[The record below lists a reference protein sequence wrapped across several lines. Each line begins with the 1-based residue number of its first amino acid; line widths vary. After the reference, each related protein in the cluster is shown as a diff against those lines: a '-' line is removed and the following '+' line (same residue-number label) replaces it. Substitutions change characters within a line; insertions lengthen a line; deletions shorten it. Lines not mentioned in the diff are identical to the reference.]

1 MLRPEKSL
9 SNEHRDGPSVRLRA
23 KPFASCKVTQVM
35 FGTGHQGA
43 DLFRLIV
50 ILAALAVPLSASAQR
65 IALVD
70 RIVAVVD
77 KDVVTLSELKDQVAA
92 TERELRRESVP
103 LPEPRILE
111 RQVLERLVLLKTQL
125 QLARNSAIR
134 VDEVQVDRA
143 IERIAE
149 NNKMTLAGFRQ
160 ALERDGVA
168 FERFRNEVRDQIILT
183 RLRERE
189 VDDRIQVSEGEIDL
203 YLEER
208 NNAPE
213 EGVEYHIAHILIRV
227 PEQASPE
234 RLEAAR
240 TRAEKVRAEARTGG
254 DFAKLAAGY
263 SDGPDA
269 LKGGDIG
276 WRNRD
281 RLPELFTEAV
291 KTLAPAEVS
300 EVLRSPAGF
309 HVLKLLDRRGA
320 GDQGAPVTQ
329 THARHILV
337 RTNEAVSEADAR
349 QRLAVLRER
358 IAGRADFAE
367 LARLN
372 SQDGS
377 AALGGD
383 LGWLHPGDTVPEFER
398 AMNALAPGELSEPV
412 KTPFGWHLIQVLE
425 RRKAD
430 MSVERRRLEARLA
443 LRARKADEA
452 YQEWLRQLRDRTFI
466 ELRLEER

>member
-1 MLRPEKSL
+1 MLRL
-9 SNEHRDGPSVRLRA
+9 IALILV
-23 KPFASCKVTQVM
+23 
-35 FGTGHQGA
+35 
-43 DLFRLIV
+43 LIV
-50 ILAALAVPLSASAQR
+50 PLGAAAQR

-77 KDVVTLSELKDQVAA
+77 KEVVTLSELRERVAE
-92 TERELRRESVP
+92 TERQLRREGVP
-103 LPEPRILE
+103 LPEPGILE
-111 RQVLERLVLLKTQL
+111 RQVLERLVLLKAQL
-125 QLARNSAIR
+125 QLARDSGIR
-134 VDEVQVDRA
+134 VDQVQVDRA
-143 IERIAE
+143 LERIAE
-149 NNKMTLAGFRQ
+149 NNKLALPEFRQ
-160 ALERDGVA
+160 ALERDGIA
-168 FERFRNEVRDQIILT
+168 FERFRDEVRDQIILT

-189 VDDRIQVSEGEIDL
+189 VDDKIQVSESEIDL

-208 NNAPE
+208 GNAPD
-213 EGVEYHIAHILIRV
+213 EGVEYHIAHVLVRV
-227 PEQASPE
+227 PEQASPD
-234 RLEAAR
+234 RVEASRA
-240 TRAEKVRAEARTGG
+240 RAEKVRADALAGG

-269 LKGGDIG
+269 LKGGDMG
-276 WRNRD
+276 WRERD
-281 RLPELFTEAV
+281 RLPELFTDAV
-291 KTLAPAEVS
+291 KTLAPGDVS

-320 GDQGAPVTQ
+320 GGRGAPVTQ

-349 QRLAVLRER
+349 QRLGVLRER
-358 IAGRADFAE
+358 IVAGADFAE

-383 LGWLHPGDTVPEFER
+383 LNWIHPGDTVPEFER
-398 AMNALAPGELSEPV
+398 AMDALAPGELSEPV

-430 MSVERRRLEARLA
+430 MSVERRRLEARMA
-443 LRARKADEA
+443 LRARKSDES
-452 YQEWLRQLRDRTFI
+452 YEEWLRQLRDQTFI

>member
-1 MLRPEKSL
+1 MLRL
-9 SNEHRDGPSVRLRA
+9 IALVL
-23 KPFASCKVTQVM
+23 V
-35 FGTGHQGA
+35 
-43 DLFRLIV
+43 LIV
-50 ILAALAVPLSASAQR
+50 PLGAAAQR

-77 KDVVTLSELKDQVAA
+77 KEVVTLSELRERVAE
-92 TERELRRESVP
+92 TERQLRREGVP
-103 LPEPRILE
+103 LPEPGILE
-111 RQVLERLVLLKTQL
+111 RQVLERLVLLKAQL
-125 QLARNSAIR
+125 QLARDRGIR
-134 VDEVQVDRA
+134 VDQVQVDRA
-143 IERIAE
+143 LERIAE
-149 NNKMTLAGFRQ
+149 NNKLALPEFRQ
-160 ALERDGVA
+160 ALERDGIA
-168 FERFRNEVRDQIILT
+168 FERFRDEVRDQIILT

-189 VDDRIQVSEGEIDL
+189 VDDKIQVSESEIDL

-208 NNAPE
+208 GNAPD
-213 EGVEYHIAHILIRV
+213 EGVEYHIAHVLVRV
-227 PEQASPE
+227 PEQASPD
-234 RLEAAR
+234 RVEASRA
-240 TRAEKVRAEARTGG
+240 RAEKVRADALAGG

-269 LKGGDIG
+269 LKGGDMG
-276 WRNRD
+276 WRERD

-291 KTLAPAEVS
+291 KSLAPGDVS

-320 GDQGAPVTQ
+320 GGKGAPVTQ

-349 QRLAVLRER
+349 QRLGVLRER
-358 IAGRADFAE
+358 IVAGADFAE

-383 LGWLHPGDTVPEFER
+383 LNWIHPGDTVPEFER
-398 AMNALAPGELSEPV
+398 AMDALAPGELSEPV

-430 MSVERRRLEARLA
+430 MSVERRRLEARMA
-443 LRARKADEA
+443 LRARKSDES
-452 YQEWLRQLRDRTFI
+452 YEEWLRQLRDQTFI

>member
-1 MLRPEKSL
+1 MLRL
-9 SNEHRDGPSVRLRA
+9 IALILV
-23 KPFASCKVTQVM
+23 
-35 FGTGHQGA
+35 
-43 DLFRLIV
+43 LIV
-50 ILAALAVPLSASAQR
+50 PLGAAAQR

-77 KDVVTLSELKDQVAA
+77 KEVVTLSELRERVAE
-92 TERELRRESVP
+92 TERQLRREGVP
-103 LPEPRILE
+103 LPEPGILE
-111 RQVLERLVLLKTQL
+111 RQVLERLVLLKAQL
-125 QLARNSAIR
+125 QLARDSGIR
-134 VDEVQVDRA
+134 VDQVQVDRA
-143 IERIAE
+143 LERIAE
-149 NNKMTLAGFRQ
+149 NNKLALPEFRQ
-160 ALERDGVA
+160 ALERDGIA
-168 FERFRNEVRDQIILT
+168 FERFRDEVRDQIILT

-189 VDDRIQVSEGEIDL
+189 VDDKIQVSESEIDL

-208 NNAPE
+208 GNAPD
-213 EGVEYHIAHILIRV
+213 EGVEYHIAHVLVRV
-227 PEQASPE
+227 PEQASPD
-234 RLEAAR
+234 RVEASRA
-240 TRAEKVRAEARTGG
+240 RAEKVRADALAGG

-269 LKGGDIG
+269 LKGGDMG
-276 WRNRD
+276 WRERD

-291 KTLAPAEVS
+291 KSLAPGDVS

-320 GDQGAPVTQ
+320 GGKGAPVTQ

-349 QRLAVLRER
+349 QRLGVLRER
-358 IAGRADFAE
+358 IVAGADFAE

-383 LGWLHPGDTVPEFER
+383 LNWIHPGDTVPEFER
-398 AMNALAPGELSEPV
+398 AMDALAPGELSEPV

-430 MSVERRRLEARLA
+430 MSVERRRLEARMA
-443 LRARKADEA
+443 LRARKSDES
-452 YQEWLRQLRDRTFI
+452 YEEWLRQLRDQTFI

>member
-1 MLRPEKSL
+1 MLRL
-9 SNEHRDGPSVRLRA
+9 IALILV
-23 KPFASCKVTQVM
+23 
-35 FGTGHQGA
+35 
-43 DLFRLIV
+43 LIV
-50 ILAALAVPLSASAQR
+50 PLGAAAQR

-77 KDVVTLSELKDQVAA
+77 KEVVTLSELRERVAE
-92 TERELRRESVP
+92 TERQLRREGVP
-103 LPEPRILE
+103 LPEPGILE
-111 RQVLERLVLLKTQL
+111 RQVLERLVLLKAQL
-125 QLARNSAIR
+125 QLARDSGIR
-134 VDEVQVDRA
+134 VDQVQVDRA
-143 IERIAE
+143 LERIAE
-149 NNKMTLAGFRQ
+149 NNKLALPEFRQ
-160 ALERDGVA
+160 ALERDGIA
-168 FERFRNEVRDQIILT
+168 FERFRDEVRDQIILT

-189 VDDRIQVSEGEIDL
+189 VDDKIQVSESEIDL

-208 NNAPE
+208 GNAPD
-213 EGVEYHIAHILIRV
+213 EGVEYHIAHVLVRV
-227 PEQASPE
+227 PEQASPD
-234 RLEAAR
+234 RVEASRA
-240 TRAEKVRAEARTGG
+240 RAEKVRADALAGG

-269 LKGGDIG
+269 LKGGDMG
-276 WRNRD
+276 WRERD
-281 RLPELFTEAV
+281 RLPELFTDAV
-291 KTLAPAEVS
+291 KTLAPGDVS

-320 GDQGAPVTQ
+320 GGKGAPVTQ

-349 QRLAVLRER
+349 QRLGVLRER
-358 IAGRADFAE
+358 IVAGADFAE

-383 LGWLHPGDTVPEFER
+383 LNWIHPGDTVPEFER
-398 AMNALAPGELSEPV
+398 AMDALAPGELSEPV

-430 MSVERRRLEARLA
+430 MSVERRRLEARMA
-443 LRARKADEA
+443 LRARKSDES
-452 YQEWLRQLRDRTFI
+452 YEEWLRQLRDQTFI

>member
-1 MLRPEKSL
+1 MLRL
-9 SNEHRDGPSVRLRA
+9 IALVL
-23 KPFASCKVTQVM
+23 V
-35 FGTGHQGA
+35 
-43 DLFRLIV
+43 LIV
-50 ILAALAVPLSASAQR
+50 PLGAAAQR

-77 KDVVTLSELKDQVAA
+77 KEVVTLSELRERVAE
-92 TERELRRESVP
+92 TERQLRREGVP
-103 LPEPRILE
+103 LPEPGILE
-111 RQVLERLVLLKTQL
+111 RQVLERLVLLKAQL
-125 QLARNSAIR
+125 QLARDSGIR
-134 VDEVQVDRA
+134 VDQVQVDRA
-143 IERIAE
+143 LERIAE
-149 NNKMTLAGFRQ
+149 NNKLALPEFRQ
-160 ALERDGVA
+160 ALERDGIA
-168 FERFRNEVRDQIILT
+168 FERFRDEVRDQIILT

-189 VDDRIQVSEGEIDL
+189 VDDKIQVSESEIDL

-208 NNAPE
+208 GNAPD
-213 EGVEYHIAHILIRV
+213 EGVEYHIAHVLVRV
-227 PEQASPE
+227 PEQASPD
-234 RLEAAR
+234 RVEASRA
-240 TRAEKVRAEARTGG
+240 RAEKVRADALAGG

-269 LKGGDIG
+269 LKGGDMG
-276 WRNRD
+276 WRERD

-291 KTLAPAEVS
+291 KSLAPGDVS

-320 GDQGAPVTQ
+320 GGRGAPVTQ

-349 QRLAVLRER
+349 QRLGVLRER
-358 IAGRADFAE
+358 IVAGADFAE

-383 LGWLHPGDTVPEFER
+383 LNWIHPGDTVPEFER
-398 AMNALAPGELSEPV
+398 AMDALAPGELSEPV

-430 MSVERRRLEARLA
+430 MSVERRRLEARMA
-443 LRARKADEA
+443 LRARKSDES
-452 YQEWLRQLRDRTFI
+452 YEEWLRQLRDQTFI

>member
-1 MLRPEKSL
+1 MV
-9 SNEHRDGPSVRLRA
+9 H
-23 KPFASCKVTQVM
+23 
-35 FGTGHQGA
+35 
-43 DLFRLIV
+43 LIAV
-50 ILAALAVPLSASAQR
+50 LAALAVPLSASAQR

-77 KDVVTLSELKDQVAA
+77 KDVVTLSELKDQVGA
-92 TERELRRESVP
+92 TERQLRRESVP
-103 LPEPRILE
+103 LPEPGILE
-111 RQVLERLVLLKTQL
+111 RQVLERLVLLKAQL
-125 QLARNSAIR
+125 QLARDSGIR

-168 FERFRNEVRDQIILT
+168 FERFRNEVREQVILT

-189 VDDRIQVSEGEIDL
+189 VDDRIQVSESEIDL

-208 NNAPE
+208 KNAPE

-240 TRAEKVRAEARTGG
+240 TRAEKVRAEARAGG

-269 LKGGDIG
+269 LRGGDIG
-276 WRNRD
+276 WRERD

-291 KTLAPAEVS
+291 KTLAPADVS

-320 GDQGAPVTQ
+320 GGKDATVTQ

-358 IAGRADFAE
+358 IEGSADFAE

-398 AMNALAPGELSEPV
+398 AMDAIAPGELSQPV

-430 MSVERRRLEARLA
+430 MSVERRRLEARVA

>member
-1 MLRPEKSL
+1 MLRL
-9 SNEHRDGPSVRLRA
+9 IALVL
-23 KPFASCKVTQVM
+23 V
-35 FGTGHQGA
+35 
-43 DLFRLIV
+43 LIV
-50 ILAALAVPLSASAQR
+50 PLGAAAQR

-77 KDVVTLSELKDQVAA
+77 KEVVTLSELRERVAE
-92 TERELRRESVP
+92 TERQLRREGVP
-103 LPEPRILE
+103 LPEPGILE
-111 RQVLERLVLLKTQL
+111 RQVLERLVLLKAQL
-125 QLARNSAIR
+125 QLARDSGIR
-134 VDEVQVDRA
+134 VDQVQVDRA
-143 IERIAE
+143 LERIAE
-149 NNKMTLAGFRQ
+149 NNKLALPEFRQ
-160 ALERDGVA
+160 ALERDGIA
-168 FERFRNEVRDQIILT
+168 FERFRDEVRDQIILT

-189 VDDRIQVSEGEIDL
+189 VDDKIQVSESEIDL

-208 NNAPE
+208 GNAPD
-213 EGVEYHIAHILIRV
+213 EGVEYHIAHVLVRV
-227 PEQASPE
+227 PEQASPD
-234 RLEAAR
+234 RVEASRA
-240 TRAEKVRAEARTGG
+240 RAEKVRADALAGG

-269 LKGGDIG
+269 LKGGDMG
-276 WRNRD
+276 WRERD

-291 KTLAPAEVS
+291 KSLAPGEVS

-320 GDQGAPVTQ
+320 GGKGAPVTQ

-349 QRLAVLRER
+349 QRLGVLRER
-358 IAGRADFAE
+358 IVAGADFAE

-383 LGWLHPGDTVPEFER
+383 LNWIHPGDTVPEFER
-398 AMNALAPGELSEPV
+398 AMDALAPGELSEPV

-430 MSVERRRLEARLA
+430 MSVERRRLEARMA
-443 LRARKADEA
+443 LRARKSDES
-452 YQEWLRQLRDRTFI
+452 YEEWLRQLRDQTFI

>member
-1 MLRPEKSL
+1 MLRL
-9 SNEHRDGPSVRLRA
+9 IALVL
-23 KPFASCKVTQVM
+23 V
-35 FGTGHQGA
+35 
-43 DLFRLIV
+43 LIV
-50 ILAALAVPLSASAQR
+50 PLGAAAQR

-77 KDVVTLSELKDQVAA
+77 KEVVTLSELRERVAE
-92 TERELRRESVP
+92 TERQLRREGVP
-103 LPEPRILE
+103 LPEPGILE
-111 RQVLERLVLLKTQL
+111 RQVLERLVLLKAQL
-125 QLARNSAIR
+125 QLARDSGIR
-134 VDEVQVDRA
+134 VDQVQVDRA
-143 IERIAE
+143 LERIAE
-149 NNKMTLAGFRQ
+149 NNKLALPEFRQ
-160 ALERDGVA
+160 ALERDGIA
-168 FERFRNEVRDQIILT
+168 FERFRDEVRDQIILT

-189 VDDRIQVSEGEIDL
+189 VDDKIQVSESEIDL

-208 NNAPE
+208 GNAPD
-213 EGVEYHIAHILIRV
+213 EGVEYHIAHVLVRV
-227 PEQASPE
+227 PEQASPD
-234 RLEAAR
+234 RVEASRA
-240 TRAEKVRAEARTGG
+240 RAEKVRADALAGG

-269 LKGGDIG
+269 LKGGDMG
-276 WRNRD
+276 WRERD

-291 KTLAPAEVS
+291 KSLAPGDVS

-320 GDQGAPVTQ
+320 GGKGAPVTQ

-349 QRLAVLRER
+349 QRLGVLRER
-358 IAGRADFAE
+358 IVAGADFAE

-383 LGWLHPGDTVPEFER
+383 LNWIHPGDTVPEFER
-398 AMNALAPGELSEPV
+398 AMDALAPGELSEPV

-430 MSVERRRLEARLA
+430 MSVERRRLEARMA
-443 LRARKADEA
+443 LRARKSDES
-452 YQEWLRQLRDRTFI
+452 YEEWLRQLRDQTFI
-466 ELRLEER
+466 DLRLEER

>member
-1 MLRPEKSL
+1 L
-9 SNEHRDGPSVRLRA
+9 
-23 KPFASCKVTQVM
+23 
-35 FGTGHQGA
+35 
-43 DLFRLIV
+43 
-50 ILAALAVPLSASAQR
+50 PLSAPAQR

-77 KDVVTLSELKDQVAA
+77 KEVVTLSELREQVAA
-92 TERELRRESVP
+92 AERQLRREGVP
-103 LPEPRILE
+103 LPDAAILQ
-111 RQVLERLVLLKTQL
+111 RQVLERLVLLKAQL
-125 QLARNSAIR
+125 QLARDSGIR
-134 VDEVQVDRA
+134 VDQVQVDRA

-149 NNKMTLAGFRQ
+149 GNKLPLAAFRQ

-168 FERFRNEVRDQIILT
+168 FERFRDEVREQIILT

-189 VDDRIQVSEGEIDL
+189 VDDRIQVSESEIDL

-208 NNAPE
+208 KNSPA
-213 EGVEYHIAHILIRV
+213 EGLEYRIAHILVRV

-234 RLEAAR
+234 RVDAAR
-240 TRAEKVRAEARTGG
+240 ARAEKVRAEALTGG
-254 DFAKLAAGY
+254 DYAKLAAGY

-269 LKGGDIG
+269 LKGGDLG
-276 WRNRD
+276 WRERD

-291 KTLAPAEVS
+291 KTLAPGEVS

-309 HVLKLLDRRGA
+309 HVLKLLERRGA
-320 GDQGAPVTQ
+320 GGKGAPVTQ

-349 QRLAVLRER
+349 RRLAVLRER
-358 IAGRADFAE
+358 IIAGADFAE

-383 LGWLHPGDTVPEFER
+383 LNWIHPGDTVPEFER
-398 AMNALAPGELSEPV
+398 AMDALAPGELSEPV

-430 MSVERRRLEARLA
+430 LSVERRRLEARLA
-443 LRARKADEA
+443 LRARKSDEA

>member
-1 MLRPEKSL
+1 MLRL
-9 SNEHRDGPSVRLRA
+9 IALVL
-23 KPFASCKVTQVM
+23 V
-35 FGTGHQGA
+35 
-43 DLFRLIV
+43 LIV
-50 ILAALAVPLSASAQR
+50 PLGAAAQR

-77 KDVVTLSELKDQVAA
+77 KEVVTLSELRERVAE
-92 TERELRRESVP
+92 TERQLRREGVP
-103 LPEPRILE
+103 LPEPGILE
-111 RQVLERLVLLKTQL
+111 RQVLERLVLLKAQL
-125 QLARNSAIR
+125 QLARDSGIR
-134 VDEVQVDRA
+134 VDQVQVDRA
-143 IERIAE
+143 LERIAE
-149 NNKMTLAGFRQ
+149 NNKLALPEFRQ
-160 ALERDGVA
+160 ALERDGIA
-168 FERFRNEVRDQIILT
+168 FERFRDEVRDQIILT

-189 VDDRIQVSEGEIDL
+189 VDDKIQVSESEIDL

-208 NNAPE
+208 GNAPD
-213 EGVEYHIAHILIRV
+213 EGVEYHIAHVLVRV
-227 PEQASPE
+227 PEQASPD
-234 RLEAAR
+234 RVEASRA
-240 TRAEKVRAEARTGG
+240 RAEKVRADALAGG

-269 LKGGDIG
+269 LKGGDMG
-276 WRNRD
+276 WRERD
-281 RLPELFTEAV
+281 RLPELFTDAV
-291 KTLAPAEVS
+291 KTLAPGDVS

-320 GDQGAPVTQ
+320 GGKGAPVTQ

-349 QRLAVLRER
+349 QRLGVLRER
-358 IAGRADFAE
+358 IVAGADFAE

-383 LGWLHPGDTVPEFER
+383 LNWIHPGDTVPEFER
-398 AMNALAPGELSEPV
+398 AMDALAPGELSEPV

-430 MSVERRRLEARLA
+430 MSVERRRLEARMA
-443 LRARKADEA
+443 LRARKSDES
-452 YQEWLRQLRDRTFI
+452 YEEWLRQLRDQTFI

>member
-1 MLRPEKSL
+1 MLRL
-9 SNEHRDGPSVRLRA
+9 IALILV
-23 KPFASCKVTQVM
+23 
-35 FGTGHQGA
+35 
-43 DLFRLIV
+43 LIV
-50 ILAALAVPLSASAQR
+50 PLGAAAQR

-77 KDVVTLSELKDQVAA
+77 KEVVTLSELRERVAE
-92 TERELRRESVP
+92 TERQLRREGVP
-103 LPEPRILE
+103 LPEPGILE
-111 RQVLERLVLLKTQL
+111 RQVLERLVLLKAQL
-125 QLARNSAIR
+125 QLARDSGIR
-134 VDEVQVDRA
+134 VDQVQVDRA
-143 IERIAE
+143 LERIAE
-149 NNKMTLAGFRQ
+149 NNKLALPEFRQ
-160 ALERDGVA
+160 ALERDGIA
-168 FERFRNEVRDQIILT
+168 FERFRDEVRDQIILT

-189 VDDRIQVSEGEIDL
+189 VDDKIQVSESEIDL

-208 NNAPE
+208 GNAPD
-213 EGVEYHIAHILIRV
+213 EGVEYHIAHVLVRV
-227 PEQASPE
+227 PEQASPD
-234 RLEAAR
+234 RVEASRA
-240 TRAEKVRAEARTGG
+240 RAEKVRADALAGG

-269 LKGGDIG
+269 LKGGDMG
-276 WRNRD
+276 WRERD

-291 KTLAPAEVS
+291 KSLAPGEVS

-320 GDQGAPVTQ
+320 GGKGAPVTQ

-349 QRLAVLRER
+349 QRLGVLRER
-358 IAGRADFAE
+358 IVAGADFAE

-383 LGWLHPGDTVPEFER
+383 LNWIHPGDTVPEFER
-398 AMNALAPGELSEPV
+398 AMDALAPGELSEPV

-430 MSVERRRLEARLA
+430 MSVERRRLEARMA
-443 LRARKADEA
+443 LRARKSDES
-452 YQEWLRQLRDRTFI
+452 YEEWLRQLRDQTFI

>member
-1 MLRPEKSL
+1 M
-9 SNEHRDGPSVRLRA
+9 
-23 KPFASCKVTQVM
+23 
-35 FGTGHQGA
+35 
-43 DLFRLIV
+43 
-50 ILAALAVPLSASAQR
+50 
-65 IALVD
+65 
-70 RIVAVVD
+70 VD
-77 KDVVTLSELKDQVAA
+77 KEVVTLSELRERVAE
-92 TERELRRESVP
+92 TERQLRREGVP
-103 LPEPRILE
+103 LPEPGILE
-111 RQVLERLVLLKTQL
+111 RQVLERLVLLKAQL
-125 QLARNSAIR
+125 QLARDSGIR
-134 VDEVQVDRA
+134 VDQVQVDRA
-143 IERIAE
+143 LERIAE
-149 NNKMTLAGFRQ
+149 NNKLALPEFRQ
-160 ALERDGVA
+160 ALERDGIA
-168 FERFRNEVRDQIILT
+168 FERFRDEVRDQIILT

-189 VDDRIQVSEGEIDL
+189 VDDKIQVSESEIDL

-208 NNAPE
+208 GNAPD
-213 EGVEYHIAHILIRV
+213 EGVEYHIAHVLVRV
-227 PEQASPE
+227 PEQASPD
-234 RLEAAR
+234 RVEASRA
-240 TRAEKVRAEARTGG
+240 RAEKVRADALAGG

-269 LKGGDIG
+269 LKGGDMG
-276 WRNRD
+276 WRERD

-291 KTLAPAEVS
+291 KSLAPGEVS

-320 GDQGAPVTQ
+320 GGKGAPVTQ

-349 QRLAVLRER
+349 QRLGVLRER
-358 IAGRADFAE
+358 IVAGADFAE

-383 LGWLHPGDTVPEFER
+383 LNWIHPGDTVPEFER
-398 AMNALAPGELSEPV
+398 AMDALAPGELSEPV

-430 MSVERRRLEARLA
+430 MSVERRRLEARMA
-443 LRARKADEA
+443 LRARKSDES
-452 YQEWLRQLRDRTFI
+452 YEEWLRQLRDQTFI

>member
-1 MLRPEKSL
+1 MLRL
-9 SNEHRDGPSVRLRA
+9 IALVL
-23 KPFASCKVTQVM
+23 V
-35 FGTGHQGA
+35 
-43 DLFRLIV
+43 LIV
-50 ILAALAVPLSASAQR
+50 PLGAAAQR

-77 KDVVTLSELKDQVAA
+77 KEVVTLSELRERVAE
-92 TERELRRESVP
+92 TERQLRREGVP
-103 LPEPRILE
+103 LPEPGILE
-111 RQVLERLVLLKTQL
+111 RQVLERLVLLKAQL
-125 QLARNSAIR
+125 QLARDSGIR
-134 VDEVQVDRA
+134 VDQVQVDRA
-143 IERIAE
+143 LERIAE
-149 NNKMTLAGFRQ
+149 NNKLALPEFRQ
-160 ALERDGVA
+160 ALERDGIA

-189 VDDRIQVSEGEIDL
+189 VDDKIQVSESEIDL

-208 NNAPE
+208 GNAPD
-213 EGVEYHIAHILIRV
+213 EGVEYHIAHVLVRV
-227 PEQASPE
+227 PEQASPD
-234 RLEAAR
+234 RVEASRA
-240 TRAEKVRAEARTGG
+240 RAEKVRADALAGG

-269 LKGGDIG
+269 LKGGDMG
-276 WRNRD
+276 WRERD
-281 RLPELFTEAV
+281 RLPELFTDAV
-291 KTLAPAEVS
+291 KTLAPGDVS

-320 GDQGAPVTQ
+320 GGKGAPVTQ

-349 QRLAVLRER
+349 QRLGVLRER
-358 IAGRADFAE
+358 IVAGADFAE

-383 LGWLHPGDTVPEFER
+383 LNWIHPGDTVPEFER
-398 AMNALAPGELSEPV
+398 AMDALAPGELSEPV

-430 MSVERRRLEARLA
+430 MSVERRRLEARMA
-443 LRARKADEA
+443 LRARKSDES
-452 YQEWLRQLRDRTFI
+452 YEEWLRQLRDQTFI